1 MTQAKMYL
9 ASLSLS
15 AWGSDK
21 PLTGSATFRME
32 KSVRRYEDDN
42 SSTEL
47 KLKLGPAQ
55 IAKITEACGDSI
67 RELAESQAKAFYQT
81 AAEMTG
87 NLLEAPKVDKVDTV
101 DDE

>member
-1 MTQAKMYL
+1 MPQSKMYL

-15 AWGSDK
+15 AWGADK
-21 PLTGSATFRME
+21 PLTGTATFRMI
-32 KSVRRYEDDN
+32 KSGRYGDE

-47 KLKLGPAQ
+47 NLKLGPAQ

-67 RELAESQAKAFYQT
+67 REVAEKQATAFFQT

-87 NLLEAPKVDKVDTV
+87 NLLEAPKVDSIQQED
-101 DDE
+101 